1 MEKEGLEKQR
11 EEQQQRL
18 DLLKARN
25 RQLVEEQTN
34 MLRRIEEKDR
44 KIEEFN
50 QDIVKTKEKKNEE
63 ETRGKN
69 LRAETEMLREQKQ
82 HRT

>member
-1 MEKEGLEKQR
+1 
-11 EEQQQRL
+11 
-18 DLLKARN
+18 LKARN

-34 MLRRIEEKDR
+34 MLRRVEEKDR
-44 KIEEFN
+44 KIEELN

>member
-1 MEKEGLEKQR
+1 M
-11 EEQQQRL
+11 
-18 DLLKARN
+18 KARN

-34 MLRRIEEKDR
+34 MLRRVEEKDR

-50 QDIVKTKEKKNEE
+50 QDIIKTKEKKNEE

-69 LRAETEMLREQKQ
+69 LRAETEMLRDQKQ
-82 HRT
+82 QRT

>member
-1 MEKEGLEKQR
+1 
-11 EEQQQRL
+11 
-18 DLLKARN
+18 
-25 RQLVEEQTN
+25 
-34 MLRRIEEKDR
+34 MLRRVEEKDR
-44 KIEEFN
+44 KIEELN

>member
-1 MEKEGLEKQR
+1 M
-11 EEQQQRL
+11 
-18 DLLKARN
+18 KARN